1 MFCRYSELTIF
12 MNNEQSVVILWVSWC
27 KNKSFWQRFTCTA
40 KFYHLIIQGS
50 MYYYL
55 YKWHSI
61 LISYLVVKITKL
73 VITHVAFLIFH
84 TNIWVTSCQCKRY
97 LILIAPLFDLI
108 NYRAGGIFPFIP
120 QILSKTCSLNLHF
133 ITAPPNIFRPSTV
146 SAVFKRHRTLWRKA
160 CFSKILQLAET
171 FFCKKHR
178 TFYINRLGT

>member
-1 MFCRYSELTIF
+1 
-12 MNNEQSVVILWVSWC
+12 
-27 KNKSFWQRFTCTA
+27 
-40 KFYHLIIQGS
+40 

-160 CFSKILQLAET
+160 CFSKDFTTCWNMFLQNELEKNWGAIAPPPLAT
-171 FFCKKHR
+171 A
-178 TFYINRLGT
+178 L